1 MANENPLPFDPD
13 KVPDLIGQGLIRV
26 VGTPAS
32 KTHAEPPLPT
42 NESMEKAREIMG
54 TEFFGV
60 EEVEKAFGFPIDKS
74 LIPKMEFT
82 PQELT
87 EAKANDQYLMLYV
100 PKKADGTPITAKL
113 LTDTLQPQF
122 DRDRKGKIQYDTD
135 WCKNEKFYTTDTSR
149 PAWRLITKD
158 VIPDSLNH
166 NYLQQAE
173 DIVKYL
179 KGTVFKGRSIP
190 TDYQEAIA
198 EFEKQKRGIEK
209 NLLSNWKDS
218 ANKLAGLKL
227 TQMTRQT
234 FVEQHYGWLVYF
246 QNRNE
251 RLLEDKYNWT
261 GSQSSDGNLVN
272 VGNSD
277 TDGANVNN
285 WKPDNSNDN
294 IGVVLSR

>member
-1 MANENPLPFDPD
+1 M
-13 KVPDLIGQGLIRV
+13 
-26 VGTPAS
+26 
-32 KTHAEPPLPT
+32 
-42 NESMEKAREIMG
+42 
-54 TEFFGV
+54 
-60 EEVEKAFGFPIDKS
+60 
-74 LIPKMEFT
+74 
-82 PQELT
+82 
-87 EAKANDQYLMLYV
+87 
-100 PKKADGTPITAKL
+100 
-113 LTDTLQPQF
+113 
-122 DRDRKGKIQYDTD
+122 
-135 WCKNEKFYTTDTSR
+135 
-149 PAWRLITKD
+149 ITKD

-261 GSQSSDGNLVN
+261 GSRASDGRLVG
-272 VGNSD
+272 VGGSAAGGAYVVDWEPDGSD
-277 TDGANVNN
+277 D
-285 WKPDNSNDN
+285 D